1 MRSLPTETQYNHV
14 LAILQNEHGCTKNL
28 IKKYSGEYDL
38 VREFSP
44 SRSNVIAWLPFQR
57 EDEVLELNAGCGAVS
72 EYLTHKV
79 KWVDCVE
86 KSEVQCQINRLR
98 NQSAHNLE
106 IHQGTVKENYD
117 RLHNK
122 RYDYVIIW
130 DSINDIKLED
140 IRFLIKPKGYRV
152 IVADNRYGLKYWN
165 GSADNMEYFETL
177 YSGEYGVDKDQILQ
191 QLRDTGFTD
200 ITLYYPYPDYRSTRR
215 IYSNDYMPKL
225 GELNENFYFGGEKRL
240 VLFEETNVYNQLIE
254 QHKYAEFSNSYIFVA
269 AN

>member
-1 MRSLPTETQYNHV
+1 MSSLSTETQYNRV
-14 LAILQNEHGCTKNL
+14 LSILQNEHGCTKNL

-140 IRFLIKPKGYRV
+140 IRFLIKPKGYMV

>member
-86 KSEVQCQINRLR
+86 KTEVAMS
-98 NQSAHNLE
+98 NQPSS
-106 IHQGTVKENYD
+106 QSVRT
-117 RLHNK
+117 
-122 RYDYVIIW
+122 
-130 DSINDIKLED
+130 
-140 IRFLIKPKGYRV
+140 
-152 IVADNRYGLKYWN
+152 
-165 GSADNMEYFETL
+165 
-177 YSGEYGVDKDQILQ
+177 
-191 QLRDTGFTD
+191 
-200 ITLYYPYPDYRSTRR
+200 
-215 IYSNDYMPKL
+215 
-225 GELNENFYFGGEKRL
+225 
-240 VLFEETNVYNQLIE
+240 
-254 QHKYAEFSNSYIFVA
+254 
-269 AN
+269 